1 MFKKKVFQKKNLLG
15 QPLQDLEYLL
25 LLVCIV
31 GFIRLSD
38 CTRYNYK
45 LVLKLYSVTAC
56 NRINNRKYI
65 SISIFF
71 SELCTNMVSELWGLN
86 PLSIQFLASFPTSSM
101 GTGRRVTHRMG
112 KAPSSARRASH
123 TEVSPPE
130 SPISPTG
137 SIDSIHS
144 SFYLTSCGNP
154 GLWIISEVLDDMNYN
169 NWCIAMTIALRRTNQ
184 NLSMDR

>member
-1 MFKKKVFQKKNLLG
+1 MKILKRVLKKKLLIG
-15 QPLQDLEYLL
+15 QLLQDLEYLL

-65 SISIFF
+65 FISIFF
-71 SELCTNMVSELWGLN
+71 SEFSTNIVSERWGLK
-86 PLSIQFLASFPTSSM
+86 PHSIQFLASFSTSSM
-101 GTGRRVTHRMG
+101 GIGRRVTRRMG
-112 KAPSSARRASH
+112 KAPSSARRASD

-130 SPISPTG
+130 SPISPTE
-137 SIDSIHS
+137 SIDSFHS
-144 SFYLTSCGNP
+144 QFYLTSCGNP
-154 GLWIISEVLDDMNYN
+154 GLWIISVVLDDTNYD
-169 NWCIAMTIALRRTNQ
+169 NWCIAITIALRKKNQ
-184 NLSMDR
+184 HL